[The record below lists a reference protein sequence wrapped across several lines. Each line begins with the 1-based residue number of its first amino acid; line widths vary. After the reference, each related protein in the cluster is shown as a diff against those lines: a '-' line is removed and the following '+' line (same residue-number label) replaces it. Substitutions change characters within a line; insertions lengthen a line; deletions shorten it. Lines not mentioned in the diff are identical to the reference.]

1 MKSMNFRIGL
11 GQDSHPVKKVTGK
24 NNNPL
29 KLGGVLI
36 SEEIECLAESDG
48 DVIIHALCNALNT
61 AVGYGSLSLYATEMC
76 RLGIRDSREY
86 LKKALLLVKDKG
98 YRVSNISIS
107 VETNAIKLEDYREK
121 MQKVLSAIMEIK
133 NDEVGIS
140 FTSGEGLTSF
150 GKGEGIQVLASV
162 LITKI
167 LY

>member
-1 MKSMNFRIGL
+1 MNFRIGL

-86 LKKALLLVKDKG
+86 LKKGLLLIKDKSFKVG
-98 YRVSNISIS
+98 NVSIA
-107 VETNAIKLEDYREK
+107 VETSAVKLEEYREK
-121 MQKVLSAIMEIK
+121 MQKELAK
-133 NDEVGIS
+133 NLGVEKDDVGIA
-140 FTSGEGLTSF
+140 FTSGEKLTSF
-150 GKGEGIQVLASV
+150 GKGEGIQAFAIV
-162 LITKI
+162 LITK
-167 LY
+167 